1 MSCGQLVVV
10 FIILKDFLESRKNW
24 SFSWPRT
31 CEKNVIFGH
40 FTNLH
45 ISHPNEQIFTFQV
58 SWGQLM
64 VVFIS
69 LKGFLESRKNWRFS
83 WPRTCEKVS
92 FLGISQTCIFF
103 IQMSK
108 YLHFMCTGVNW
119 WCFSSFW
126 KTFWRVEKIESFH
139 DPGPARKMSFW
150 AFHKL
155 AYFSP
160 KWTNIY
166 ILSVLWSAG
175 GSFHHFERLFGKSK
189 KLKFFMTADLREKCH
204 FWAFHKLAYFSPK
217 WTNIYISSVLGS
229 TDGGFHQFE
238 RLFEK
243 SKKLKIFMTADL
255 RKSVIFGHFTNLHI
269 FHPNEQI
276 FTFHVYWGQLVVFF
290 IILKDFLESRK
301 NWKFSWPRP
310 CEKNVILGI
319 SQTCIF
325 LTQMNKYL
333 HFKCPVVS
341 WW

>member
-1 MSCGQLVVV
+1 
-10 FIILKDFLESRKNW
+10 
-24 SFSWPRT
+24 
-31 CEKNVIFGH
+31 
-40 FTNLH
+40 
-45 ISHPNEQIFTFQV
+45 
-58 SWGQLM
+58 M

-69 LKGFLESRKNWRFS
+69 LKGFLKSRKNWRFS